1 MSRQR
6 FYTEVCR
13 DLEIWRRN
21 LVQGHSTSLTYR
33 NLLVISKKSAMT
45 LTFKQE
51 TWFKV
56 TAHLHL
62 QALFL
67 WSLSQIGRGKR
78 KYGLKKNFSQLQNLL
93 QDSIINF
100 TWKQICGPHWVK
112 GRENMPWTS
121 DVRWKDWIIMDVFKA
136 KSLST
141 VQDINFFL

>member
-1 MSRQR
+1 MYGRRDQRKIKIVSRQR

-13 DLEIWRRN
+13 DLEIWWRN
-21 LVQGHSTSLTYR
+21 LVQGHSISLTYR

-67 WSLSQIGRGKR
+67 WSISQIGQGKR
-78 KYGLKKNFSQLQNLL
+78 KYGMQKNFSQLQNLV
-93 QDSIINF
+93 QDSIFIHF
-100 TWKQICGPHWVK
+100 IWRHSVGHIGSRGEKICPEQV
-112 GRENMPWTS
+112 MS
-121 DVRWKDWIIMDVFKA
+121 DGKTEF
-136 KSLST
+136 
-141 VQDINFFL
+141 

>member
-1 MSRQR
+1 MPRQK

-21 LVQGHSTSLTYR
+21 LVQGHSISLTYR

-45 LTFKQE
+45 LTFKEE

-67 WSLSQIGRGKR
+67 WSMSQIGQGKR
-78 KYGLKKNFSQLQNLL
+78 KYGLKKNFSQLQNLV
-93 QDSIINF
+93 QVSIFIHF
-100 TWKQICGPHWVK
+100 TWRHSVGHIGSRGEKICPEQV
-112 GRENMPWTS
+112 MS
-121 DVRWKDWIIMDVFKA
+121 DGKTEF
-136 KSLST
+136 
-141 VQDINFFL
+141 

>member
-21 LVQGHSTSLTYR
+21 LVQGHSISLTYR

-67 WSLSQIGRGKR
+67 WSISQIGQGKR
-78 KYGLKKNFSQLQNLL
+78 KYGMQKNFSQLQNLF
-93 QDSIINF
+93 QDSIFIHF
-100 TWKQICGPHWVK
+100 IWRHYVGHIGSRGEKICPEQV
-112 GRENMPWTS
+112 MS
-121 DVRWKDWIIMDVFKA
+121 DGKTEF
-136 KSLST
+136 
-141 VQDINFFL
+141 